1 MARPR
6 LTPLDYI
13 QGYAACDKD
22 AVGSAASECEYNRLD
37 FCFARRMVTMSTQS
51 LPSRILVL
59 FHCFIVTIFG
69 ALHVLGRRDG
79 LIRKLHRDWGD
90 VGADW
95 G

>member
-22 AVGSAASECEYNRLD
+22 AVGSAGSECEYDRVD

-51 LPSRILVL
+51 LPSDIGIVSLL
-59 FHCFIVTIFG
+59 HCHHFRCIACAREGGWSNSQI
-69 ALHVLGRRDG
+69 ASRL
-79 LIRKLHRDWGD
+79 GD

>member
-22 AVGSAASECEYNRLD
+22 AVGSAGSECEYDRVD

-51 LPSRILVL
+51 LPSDIGIVSLLLSPFSV
-59 FHCFIVTIFG
+59 HCMC
-69 ALHVLGRRDG
+69 
-79 LIRKLHRDWGD
+79 
-90 VGADW
+90 
-95 G
+95 